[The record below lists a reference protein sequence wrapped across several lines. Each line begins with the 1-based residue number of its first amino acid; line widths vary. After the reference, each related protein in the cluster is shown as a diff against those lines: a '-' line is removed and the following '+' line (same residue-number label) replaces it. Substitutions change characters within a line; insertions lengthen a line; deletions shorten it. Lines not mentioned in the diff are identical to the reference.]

1 MSTETRIPP
10 HPESLPA
17 SVSGFSGYRW
27 LMVVVAAVA
36 MVATLPGRTHG
47 LGMITERLLS
57 DPDFQLTRASYGMIN
72 LWATLL
78 GALFC
83 LGVGQC
89 IDRYGIRLTLTVVM
103 GLLGAVV
110 VGMST
115 VTSVWLLFLAI
126 MLTRGFG
133 QSALS
138 VVSITIVGKWFDK
151 QVSLP
156 MAIYSVLMSVGF
168 IAAALLGR
176 ECADLNWRVFWSGTG
191 WIILGATVVLALIT
205 RDRQAPPADSAES
218 RSPENQPEQQSST
231 LRQAMRTPAFWV
243 FASGI
248 SLYGMIVSGISLFN
262 ESILADQGFSKEVYY
277 NSLALGT
284 GVGMLSNLLAG
295 ALGLKWSFNR
305 LLALSLFML
314 SGSMIWLTQ
323 LKTSGDV
330 AGYVI
335 VSASAGGILTVMFF
349 SVWPALYGRKHLG
362 RNQGLAQMMTVLAS
376 ALGPLVFAQ
385 CKTLT
390 GSYRPLLYL
399 LAACLFCAA
408 VIGWLTPLPQIK
420 YSSTG
425 VS

>member
-10 HPESLPA
+10 QPESLPA

-47 LGMITERLLS
+47 LGMITERLLN

-138 VVSITIVGKWFDK
+138 VVSITIVGKW
-151 QVSLP
+151 
-156 MAIYSVLMSVGF
+156 
-168 IAAALLGR
+168 
-176 ECADLNWRVFWSGTG
+176 
-191 WIILGATVVLALIT
+191 
-205 RDRQAPPADSAES
+205 
-218 RSPENQPEQQSST
+218 SSMY
-231 LRQAMRTPAFWV
+231 A
-243 FASGI
+243 
-248 SLYGMIVSGISLFN
+248 
-262 ESILADQGFSKEVYY
+262 
-277 NSLALGT
+277 
-284 GVGMLSNLLAG
+284 
-295 ALGLKWSFNR
+295 
-305 LLALSLFML
+305 
-314 SGSMIWLTQ
+314 
-323 LKTSGDV
+323 
-330 AGYVI
+330 
-335 VSASAGGILTVMFF
+335 
-349 SVWPALYGRKHLG
+349 
-362 RNQGLAQMMTVLAS
+362 
-376 ALGPLVFAQ
+376 
-385 CKTLT
+385 
-390 GSYRPLLYL
+390 
-399 LAACLFCAA
+399 
-408 VIGWLTPLPQIK
+408 
-420 YSSTG
+420 
-425 VS
+425 